1 MDKLQILALVLFAVG
16 VVIYFEMSPL
26 KIMEEA
32 IAAFSKKRVTLKRI
46 VKKDKNKGRDR
57 DLVTM
62 IVSAK
67 NTLTITGKGDQFPI
81 YCLISAAG
89 FVFGIFVGGLLDN
102 QFATPVLA
110 VGFAVAPFTII
121 RVLSY
126 SYKKELNREL
136 ETTLSI
142 ITTSYLRQESFYK
155 AVKEN
160 INYLQGNMKDIFS
173 AFIYD
178 IEDLNVNIIRAI
190 DDMSQ
195 KIDNDT
201 WHEWCDNVA
210 LCQGNRDL
218 RSILP
223 PIINKFSD
231 VRSVTEDLSYALY
244 GPVKELAVMCL
255 ILLGTIPGMYALNNA
270 WFAALMY
277 STPGKIVLALDFM
290 VIFIVLNAGVKH
302 SKPVEYKR

>member
-1 MDKLQILALVLFAVG
+1 MEKLQILALVLFAVG
-16 VVIYFEMSPL
+16 VFTYFEMSPL
-26 KIMEEA
+26 KVMEEA
-32 IAAFSKKRVTLKRI
+32 ITALSKKRVTMKKI
-46 VKKDKNKGRDR
+46 VKRDKKDEKMR
-57 DLVTM
+57 DLVSM

-81 YCLISAAG
+81 YCLIAAAG
-89 FVFGIFVGGLLDN
+89 FVFGLFLGGLLNN

-110 VGFAVAPFTII
+110 VGFAIAPFTII

-160 INYLQGNMKDIFS
+160 IEYLQGNMKDIFAS
-173 AFIYD
+173 FIYD
-178 IEDLNVNIIRAI
+178 VEELNRNIIDAIED
-190 DDMSQ
+190 MSK
-195 KIDNDT
+195 KIENDT

-255 ILLGTIPGMYALNNA
+255 ILLGTIPGMYALNKS
-270 WFAALMY
+270 WYAALMD

-290 VIFIVLNAGVKH
+290 VIFIALNAGVRH